1 MFYMAKFNIFGIRKD
16 ESMQDFE
23 FKIQRTFSDNL
34 TPEFE
39 EQEAGNTLVY
49 KAMRYAVNE
58 DFRNSYGDF
67 GEYIFVKDSVL
78 DMIKNNLN
86 INIIGIIGEDEIPKT
101 AGIMVKF

>member
-1 MFYMAKFNIFGIRKD
+1 MAKYNIFGIRKD

-39 EQEAGNTLVY
+39 EKEAGNTLVY
-49 KAMRYAVNE
+49 KVMRYAVND
-58 DFRNSYGDF
+58 DFRNAYGDF
-67 GEYIFVKDSVL
+67 GEYIFVKDTVI
-78 DMIKNNLN
+78 DMIQNKLN
-86 INIIGIIGEDEIPKT
+86 VNIIGIIEEEEIPKK